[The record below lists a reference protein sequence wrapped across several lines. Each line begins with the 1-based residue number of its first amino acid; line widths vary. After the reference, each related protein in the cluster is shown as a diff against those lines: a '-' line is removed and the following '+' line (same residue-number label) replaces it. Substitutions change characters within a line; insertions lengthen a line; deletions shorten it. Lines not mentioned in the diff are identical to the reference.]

1 MPTQKLPEKVE
12 DQVRKYLVDALRP
25 AEIEGYDPTQGDTTA
40 QDYILITSDND
51 NYGDYYPLIYVSNNA
66 GASVIGGGDT
76 NISSIQG
83 DGSGNNQNAQY
94 SVTIQCQ
101 AVENGP
107 YLNDTKYDT
116 LAFELFQEVKYQLK
130 QADKSDFDG
139 FSYVGELTPSGVER
153 SSDAQDNSTETWAQY
168 SGTVPVGALLVP

>member
-1 MPTQKLPEKVE
+1 MPQKLTEPVE
-12 DQVRKYLVDALRP
+12 DQIRKYLVGAIRP
-25 AEIEGYDPTQGDTTA
+25 SEIEGYDPTQSDTTA

-66 GASVIGGGDT
+66 GSSVIGGGET

-94 SVTIQCQ
+94 SITLQCQ

-107 YLNDTKYDT
+107 YLNSVSYDE
-116 LAFELFQEVKYQLK
+116 LAFTLYQEVKYQLN
-130 QADKSDFDG
+130 QATKADFDG
-139 FSYVGELTPSGVER
+139 FSYVGNATPAPIER
-153 SSDAQDNSTETWAQY
+153 SANEQDDSTESWAQY
-168 SGTVPVGALLVP
+168 AGTVPIGTIFTP